1 MLAPWSRSTVCSIYR
16 KADLIS
22 SGLKGKSLSKSLTPH
37 SHPMIQNHWVGN
49 KRKPNFPSDTTKK
62 KPNRLK
68 GRR

>member
-49 KRKPNFPSDTTKK
+49 RKNTNFALETRES
-62 KPNRLK
+62 RIA
-68 GRR
+68 